1 MIRQM
6 TDEILLQAYRD
17 SIKHTLD
24 QDFIEMLERE
34 LRRRGKA
41 PAIVGAG
48 LDSER
53 ADEAS
58 DG

>member
-6 TDEILLQAYRD
+6 TDDLLLQAYRD
-17 SIKHTLD
+17 SVKHSLD
-24 QDFIEMLERE
+24 HDFIEMLERE
-34 LRRRGKA
+34 LRRRGKVA
-41 PAIVGAG
+41 ANVGAG
-48 LDSER
+48 LVSER